1 MILPVLQS
9 ETPKLTQLAYGRY
22 APNESGPSDELVLP
36 EIWRMLRKNRLLIVG
51 CTLAGLLLAGLYIL
65 LRSPR
70 YEASARIEVSPAG
83 TNSMGLDQLASKV
96 LTPSDELM
104 QLQSAVTVL
113 QSNTIALG
121 VMKQLRMAERNDFA
135 GRWIQRPGTN
145 VGDLSP
151 QARDKLLLRFEKS
164 LKVEIVPKTD
174 IISVQFRARDPVL
187 AADVVN
193 ATVNNY
199 TERNFRSSY
208 DSATQVSSW
217 LSKQMEDLKIKANA
231 SQQELAELQKQ
242 RGLIGVDETDNIV
255 TEKLKGLDEA
265 LTQAESDRIVK
276 EARYRI
282 SASGNPELI
291 ASMVPE
297 PTLQVLR
304 TQQAQ
309 LRVEY
314 ARMSTKF
321 GDGYPKLAELGNEM
335 TQVDAAITDELKN
348 LSERYR
354 NEYLAARHAEDML
367 RSRFEEQ
374 KQRAYALNQGA
385 AQYAILKH
393 EVEATQD
400 LYQTL
405 QLKLRQAGVVA
416 GLASAN
422 IAVVEPGQVPSE
434 PMDPRPVLD
443 LALGLGAGLGLGLL
457 TAVGLEAL
465 DTTIHTREEAES
477 VSGLST
483 LAAIPQIAPGRMGIK
498 LNKLHGER
506 RTSELRLISCQDPRS
521 PAAECYRSLR
531 TSLLLCSSGRS
542 SQVLAITSPLP
553 SEGKTLTAVNCATV
567 LAQQGARVLLVDAD
581 LRQPSIHQAFG
592 ISQAP
597 GLSTILDGACTEELA
612 VAQSETIANLAV
624 LPAGTTPSY
633 PAEMLASSKML
644 DLVEHWRTQYD
655 HIVMDTSPVSLF
667 TDAVVLGA
675 RADAVLLVA
684 RSCATTRRD
693 LRRARD
699 LLLRANVCIAGIVLN
714 GFDLQQEA
722 GYYRSQ
728 RSSGPTK
735 KAPSVDAHH
744 SGSIPHAG

>member
-1 MILPVLQS
+1 
-9 ETPKLTQLAYGRY
+9 
-22 APNESGPSDELVLP
+22 
-36 EIWRMLRKNRLLIVG
+36 
-51 CTLAGLLLAGLYIL
+51 
-65 LRSPR
+65 
-70 YEASARIEVSPAG
+70 
-83 TNSMGLDQLASKV
+83 
-96 LTPSDELM
+96 
-104 QLQSAVTVL
+104 
-113 QSNTIALG
+113 
-121 VMKQLRMAERNDFA
+121 
-135 GRWIQRPGTN
+135 
-145 VGDLSP
+145 
-151 QARDKLLLRFEKS
+151 
-164 LKVEIVPKTD
+164 
-174 IISVQFRARDPVL
+174 RARDPVL
-187 AADVVN
+187 AAEVVN

-255 TEKLKGLDEA
+255 TEKLKGLDEQ

-335 TQVDAAITDELKN
+335 TQVDAAITEELKN

-434 PMDPRPVLD
+434 
-443 LALGLGAGLGLGLL
+443 
-457 TAVGLEAL
+457 
-465 DTTIHTREEAES
+465 
-477 VSGLST
+477 
-483 LAAIPQIAPGRMGIK
+483 
-498 LNKLHGER
+498 
-506 RTSELRLISCQDPRS
+506 
-521 PAAECYRSLR
+521 
-531 TSLLLCSSGRS
+531 
-542 SQVLAITSPLP
+542 
-553 SEGKTLTAVNCATV
+553 
-567 LAQQGARVLLVDAD
+567 
-581 LRQPSIHQAFG
+581 
-592 ISQAP
+592 
-597 GLSTILDGACTEELA
+597 
-612 VAQSETIANLAV
+612 
-624 LPAGTTPSY
+624 
-633 PAEMLASSKML
+633 
-644 DLVEHWRTQYD
+644 
-655 HIVMDTSPVSLF
+655 
-667 TDAVVLGA
+667 
-675 RADAVLLVA
+675 
-684 RSCATTRRD
+684 
-693 LRRARD
+693 
-699 LLLRANVCIAGIVLN
+699 
-714 GFDLQQEA
+714 
-722 GYYRSQ
+722 
-728 RSSGPTK
+728 
-735 KAPSVDAHH
+735 
-744 SGSIPHAG
+744 